1 MYIQK
6 YTYICSNFEVMR
18 TIISFI
24 LVIFLTG
31 CEKYDTP
38 TYPQLS
44 GQWKL
49 DGIQITE
56 SGSTGEGSYFI
67 LKDTVILQDFKP
79 ININGNIIRF
89 SQSYND
95 PNLEWFEKFIV
106 GKTVW
111 EFETDIVGIPK
122 VINGRKD
129 YESYSRYYPVPDLI
143 SRQWNSFTIVDK
155 NRNIVIKEYGL
166 RTIRLTLPKVWTMFR
181 RNTNIEFFFQNTVT
195 LTFVRL

>member
-6 YTYICSNFEVMR
+6 NTYFCSNFEVMR
-18 TIISFI
+18 RILGLL

-31 CEKYDTP
+31 CEKYDEP

-49 DGIQITE
+49 DAVQITE
-56 SGSTGEGSYFI
+56 AGSTDSPHYI

-79 ININGNIIRF
+79 ININGNIIKF
-89 SQSYND
+89 SQTYND
-95 PNLEWFEKFIV
+95 PNLKWFEKFIV
-106 GKTVW
+106 DKTVW

-122 VINGRKD
+122 VVNGRQG
-129 YESYSRYYPVPDLI
+129 YVEYSNYYPIRDLI
-143 SRQWNSFTIVDK
+143 SRQWNSIVILEN

-166 RTIRLTLPKVWTMFR
+166 RTLKLTLPRVWTMFR
-181 RNTNIEFFFQNTVT
+181 RNGNVEMFFQNTIT